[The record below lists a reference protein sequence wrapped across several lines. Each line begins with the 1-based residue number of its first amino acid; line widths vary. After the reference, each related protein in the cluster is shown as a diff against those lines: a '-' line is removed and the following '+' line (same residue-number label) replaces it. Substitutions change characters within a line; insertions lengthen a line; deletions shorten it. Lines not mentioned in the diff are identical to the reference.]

1 MAVIERK
8 LPTYILNRKLKV
20 VSRVT
25 VRIRVR
31 VRVKVKVTITV
42 RIRLG

>member
-1 MAVIERK
+1 MAVIENCPR
-8 LPTYILNRKLKV
+8 ILNRKLKV

-25 VRIRVR
+25 VRVRVR